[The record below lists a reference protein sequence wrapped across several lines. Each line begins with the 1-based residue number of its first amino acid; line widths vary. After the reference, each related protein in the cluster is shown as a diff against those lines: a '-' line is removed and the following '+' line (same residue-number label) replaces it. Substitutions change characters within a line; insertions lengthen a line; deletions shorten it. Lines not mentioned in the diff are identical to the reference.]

1 MTIMTR
7 CKNVKYYFYY
17 CDDDD
22 DDGIM
27 MIMIILLNFES
38 ISRISFIIIA
48 DHKIMVY
55 KYPMSWLVMII
66 IIQRPDVDVIF
77 SYFLYWQ

>member
-1 MTIMTR
+1 MSPRYEQFIRVDFLKNNNNHNNIPKMTIMTR

-17 CDDDD
+17 CDD

-38 ISRISFIIIA
+38 ISRISFIITA

-55 KYPMSWLVMII
+55 KYPMS
-66 IIQRPDVDVIF
+66 
-77 SYFLYWQ
+77 